1 MSDLVLCSATEFIA
15 KSNQVTNAP
24 FEHGYSSVSVA
35 YYKQANLEREQS
47 NEPLA
52 NALQLASD
60 ICSMKLNPGSLNNP
74 FAAGAAYNDLKESWR
89 SAIPDDLTV
98 EQLNFVADVYAE
110 ITDPMVKARF
120 ADLLWLCVNPKK
132 IAYAQTAIQSYMLLQ
147 IDPITWWPDIGHC
160 WERCIKLARQTN
172 NTHSIQ
178 AIEKSLGNAF
188 KDKYPD
194 SPFMNLWLAEMIQ
207 RHNLLNSQLPQV
219 AEELLGQ
226 AILLYSSCDYYP
238 ARQYLS
244 LAEQIFKKVDQ
255 INKWINCLFLTAEC
269 FELEAD
275 SSLEGISQSSISAN
289 SNYES
294 ALQAYRKIPNSHRE
308 ELGIAEKI
316 SQIKEKITD
325 TGHQVLS
332 EMSFFE
338 LPGIDISEV
347 RKASINHVKDK
358 QDLNHSI
365 LYFTGFPP
373 PVYQELN
380 SATIYNLQNYPLGS
394 LFGSVHYSEDGR
406 VVAKTP
412 AVGLNGEQDSEL
424 VIYNKTI
431 QHFNQVSLQLIVEG
445 NIVPALNQILSEFRV
460 TKEHLMQICYSSPI
474 VPEGREYLMASALW
488 SGFEHDFR
496 NSIHLLA
503 PQVEHLIRV
512 RFKKNSIDTT
522 TTDIYGIENENGLS
536 TLLRHECAE
545 DLLGEDLLFE
555 LKAVFTESIGTNLR
569 NGVAHGLLNDQSSG
583 SHASVYAWWMV
594 LRLVVRSLYEFETTT
609 DKEE

>member
-1 MSDLVLCSATEFIA
+1 MSDFTLCSATEFINH
-15 KSNQVTNAP
+15 SNLNINDP
-24 FEHGYSSVSVA
+24 FEFGYSSISVA
-35 YYKQANLEREQS
+35 YYKQANLEREQG
-47 NEPLA
+47 NEALA
-52 NALQLASD
+52 HALQLASD
-60 ICSMKLNPGSLNNP
+60 ICSMAINPSSPNDP
-74 FAAGAAYNDLKESWR
+74 FKAGTTYSDGNTIQR
-89 SAIPDDLTV
+89 SAIPDDLTS
-98 EQLNFVADVYAE
+98 EQLDFIAEVY
-110 ITDPMVKARF
+110 TDIIDSMIRARF
-120 ADLLWLCVNPKK
+120 ADLLWLCINPKK
-132 IAYAQTAIQSYMLLQ
+132 IDYARTAIQSYLLLP
-147 IDPITWWPDIGHC
+147 IDSQTWLPGIGQC
-160 WERCIKLARQTN
+160 WERCVQLARQTRN
-172 NTHSIQ
+172 HQEIRN
-178 AIEKSLGNAF
+178 IESALKAAF
-188 KDKYPD
+188 KSNYQN
-194 SPFMNLWLAEMIQ
+194 STFMNLWLAQMIQ
-207 RHNLLNSQLPQV
+207 RNYLLDDQLTEI
-219 AEELLGQ
+219 AEELLGH
-226 AILLYSSCDYYP
+226 AIVLHSSCAYYQ

-244 LAEQIFKKVDQ
+244 LAEQIFKREDQ
-255 INKWINCLFLTAEC
+255 SNKWLNCLVLTAEG
-269 FELEAD
+269 FELEGD
-275 SSLEGISQSSISAN
+275 SSLEGTSQSSISAN

-294 ALQAYRKIPNSHRE
+294 ALQAYRQIPNSHRE
-308 ELGIAEKI
+308 ELGIAEKM

-332 EMSFFE
+332 EMGVFE
-338 LPGIDISEV
+338 LPGIDISEIK
-347 RKASINHVKDK
+347 KASIDHVKDK

-406 VVAKTP
+406 VVAKIP
-412 AVGLNGEQDSEL
+412 AIGLNGEQDNEL

-431 QHFNQVSLQLIVEG
+431 QHFNQVGLQLIVEG

-496 NSIHLLA
+496 NSIHLLT
-503 PQVEHLIRV
+503 PQVEHLIRM

-522 TTDIYGIENENGLS
+522 TTDKYGVENENGLS
-536 TLLRHECAE
+536 TLLIHERAE

-583 SHASVYAWWMV
+583 SHASVYAWWMI
-594 LRLVVRSLYEFETTT
+594 LRLVVRSLFDSNTSNVE
-609 DKEE
+609 